1 MAGYLVLVG
10 LADPSIRSETKK
22 RKIYLSMQ
30 EVETGAKP
38 GRGRKKKVV
47 VPPDVKLEAEEEPD
61 KQTTE
66 SQVSCEKQEVNQKC
80 YFNYQD
86 FSGLSWYNIGI
97 KVSISIRPT
106 VPWNMEIKILD
117 MLLVTLYQVKAI
129 SRI

>member
-1 MAGYLVLVG
+1 MEIRYNGRIFLGLVG

-66 SQVSCEKQEVNQKC
+66 SQVSCKKQEVNQKC
-80 YFNYQD
+80 YFK
-86 FSGLSWYNIGI
+86 LSRFFGF
-97 KVSISIRPT
+97 
-106 VPWNMEIKILD
+106 ILQQ
-117 MLLVTLYQVKAI
+117 LV
-129 SRI
+129 